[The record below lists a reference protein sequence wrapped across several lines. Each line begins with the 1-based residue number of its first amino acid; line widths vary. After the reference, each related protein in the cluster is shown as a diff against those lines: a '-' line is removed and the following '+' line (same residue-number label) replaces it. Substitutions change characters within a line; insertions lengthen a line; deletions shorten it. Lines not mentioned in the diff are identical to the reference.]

1 MLCIESICY
10 TVSTRVNGRLL
21 RIFDLE
27 GVKSIERKKLEDA
40 IESEKGEVYQKQLV
54 DDDVRRIGELYRD
67 NEYRTVVVRPRQ
79 IYNEV
84 SRGVLLSYEIIEG
97 KKIRIEFVGDGIDR
111 SELEQRAAAVHT
123 GDHSG

>member
-1 MLCIESICY
+1 MSIQL
-10 TVSTRVNGRLL
+10 NQ
-21 RIFDLE
+21 
-27 GVKSIERKKLEDA
+27 KKLEDA

-54 DDDVRRIGELYRD
+54 DEDIRRIGELYRD

-84 SRGVLLSYEIIEG
+84 SKGVLLSYEIIEG

-111 SELEQRAAAVHT
+111 SELEQKLPAVHT
-123 GDHSG
+123 GDYSG